1 MARKEQAPSSIM
13 VGQTISHFRILEKLG
28 EGGMG
33 VVYKAEDTRLGRS
46 VALKFLPEEL
56 SRDHHAV
63 DRFRREA
70 RAASALNHPYICTI
84 HDIDE
89 HEGRFF
95 IVMEL
100 LEGKTLK
107 YYISRKPVST
117 ATLLELGMQIAD
129 ALDAAHAKGIVHRD
143 IKPANIF
150 VTARGQAKVL
160 DFGLAKLFQ
169 PLAFRVTTGPATAET
184 ATISTAA
191 GMLVGTV
198 DYMAPEQ
205 LEGQPVDPRTDLF
218 ALGLVLYEMATGGNP
233 FQGQSATST
242 IANILKEEVPPV
254 AQRNPL
260 APPELERILQKCLRK
275 RIDER
280 YASARDLVVDLAALR
295 RSLEPTGR
303 RSAAV
308 AAEPP
313 SPLAISRGAV
323 RVLLMLIQ
331 IGYLAMYALALYRFH
346 DVLRASHELYASA
359 TLGSVLL
366 IAGVLG
372 VPVRLYQF
380 TALAFD
386 YPDLGLKFRWLFPA
400 VLLLDEVWAAAPLL
414 FLNQLH
420 GLVLL
425 CAAALAFLPFSQ
437 RTLLYAA
444 YGHAGGRSSA
454 IQMPGTDRV
463 S

>member
-1 MARKEQAPSSIM
+1 
-13 VGQTISHFRILEKLG
+13 
-28 EGGMG
+28 
-33 VVYKAEDTRLGRS
+33 

-89 HEGRFF
+89 HEGQFF

-107 YYISRKPVST
+107 YYICRKPVST
-117 ATLLELGMQIAD
+117 ECLLELGMQIAE

-143 IKPANIF
+143 IKPTNIF
-150 VTARGQAKVL
+150 VTTRGQAKVL
-160 DFGLAKLFQ
+160 DFGLAKLFR
-169 PLAFRVTTGPATAET
+169 PLAFRVTAGPATAET

-205 LEGQPVDPRTDLF
+205 LEGEPVDTRTDLF

-233 FQGQSATST
+233 FLGQSATST

-280 YASARDLVVDLAALR
+280 YASARDLAVDLAALR
-295 RSLEPTGR
+295 RTLDSTGR
-303 RSAAV
+303 RPAAV
-308 AAEPP
+308 AAEPAA
-313 SPLAISRGAV
+313 PLGIPRGVV
-323 RVLLMLIQ
+323 RALLMLIQ
-331 IGYLAMYALALYRFH
+331 LGYLAMYALALYKFH
-346 DVLRASHELYASA
+346 DVLRVSHHLYASVA
-359 TLGSVLL
+359 MGSVLL
-366 IAGVLG
+366 MAAVIG

-400 VLLLDEVWAAAPLL
+400 VLLLDAVWAAAPLL
-414 FLNQLH
+414 LLVQLH

-425 CAAALAFLPFSQ
+425 CAGALAYLPFSQ

-454 IQMPGTDRV
+454 IQMP
-463 S
+463 SL